1 MTDVPGPKHPS
12 NHPKTTKRCHHD
24 VNMIN
29 MISLSDV
36 NVQ

>member
-24 VNMIN
+24 VNMI
-29 MISLSDV
+29 SLSDV